1 MANQPSV
8 NQVLPPL
15 ARAFAYDE
23 NAYAQPHVSEYVL
36 GALGSA
42 TNNGGS
48 PNAALLGGAAGKQVR
63 SITVIPLVAPTAADF
78 IGLTL
83 QSYAAQVFG
92 TATAT
97 AVSLGNGTNLG
108 TGINKVQ
115 FCILTAAVNGTATGS
130 YVGPTGTQFVG
141 IGTQVAYNPTFI
153 PLVGGTCTVIVTAPA
168 GTNTQGAYVF
178 PSGPNGGLTVG
189 PNDVLVI
196 SRGTDTLAQ
205 YAVEVE
211 WTYTPGGNFSK

>member
-8 NQVLPPL
+8 NSAAVVPGG
-15 ARAFAYDE
+15 AKSFAYDE
-23 NAYAQPHVSEYVL
+23 NYPDPQVAVFVL

-42 TNNGGS
+42 TGNSGS
-48 PNAALLGGAAGKQVR
+48 PNAAILGGLAGKQVR
-63 SITVIPLVAPTAADF
+63 CITVIPLVAPTAADF

-83 QSYAAQVFG
+83 QSYSAQVFG

-97 AVSLGNGTNLG
+97 AVTVGNGTNLG

-115 FCILTAAVNGTATGS
+115 FCIYTALVGTTTGS

-141 IGTQVAYNPTFI
+141 LGTQAAYNPTTI
-153 PLVGGTCTVIVTAPA
+153 QLVGGTCTVIVTAPA
-168 GTNTQGAYVF
+168 GTNTQGNYVF
-178 PSGPNGGLTVG
+178 PAGPNGGLTVA

-211 WTYTPGGNFSK
+211 YTFTPGGNFSR

>member
-1 MANQPSV
+1 MALAPSV
-8 NQVLPPL
+8 NQVAPPL

-23 NAYAQPHVSEYVL
+23 NAYAQPHVTVQTIN
-36 GALGSA
+36 GSSSG
-42 TNNGGS
+42 TNGLTLLA
-48 PNAALLGGAAGKQVR
+48 AALPGGVSGKQLR
-63 SITVIPLVAPTAADF
+63 SITVIPLSAPTGVDYLN
-78 IGLTL
+78 LTL

-168 GTNTQGAYVF
+168 GTNTQGGYVF
-178 PSGPNGGLTVG
+178 PSGPNGGLTIG
-189 PNDVLVI
+189 PNDVLVLTK
-196 SRGTDTLAQ
+196 GTDTIAS
-205 YAVEVE
+205 YTVEFE
-211 WTYTPGGNFSK
+211 WTYTPGGSFSK

>member
-1 MANQPSV
+1 MALQPSV
-8 NQVLPPL
+8 NPVALST

-23 NAYAQPHVSEYVL
+23 QYPNPQTSSFVL

-48 PNAALLGGAAGKQVR
+48 ANVAIVGGVAGKQVR
-63 SITVIPLVAPTAADF
+63 SITISPIVAPTAGDSLS
-78 IGLTL
+78 LTL

-97 AVSLGNGTNLG
+97 AVTVGNGTNLG

-115 FCILTAAVNGTATGS
+115 FCIFTTVNGTAS

-141 IGTQVAYNPTFI
+141 LGTQAAYNPTFI
-153 PLVGGTCTVIVTAPA
+153 PLVNGTCTVIVTAPA
-168 GTNTQGAYVF
+168 GTNTQGNYVF
-178 PSGPNGGLTVG
+178 PAGPNGGITVG
-189 PNDVLVI
+189 PNDVLVLA
-196 SRGTDTLAQ
+196 RGTDTLAQ
-205 YAVEVE
+205 YAVDIE

>member
-8 NQVLPPL
+8 NSPLLLPGGG
-15 ARAFAYDE
+15 RSFAYDE
-23 NAYAQPHVSEYVL
+23 QYPDPQVAVFVL

-48 PNAALLGGAAGKQVR
+48 PNAALCGGLMGKQVR

-83 QSYAAQVFG
+83 QSYNAQVFG

-97 AVSLGNGTNLG
+97 AVTVGNGTNLG

-115 FCILTAAVNGTATGS
+115 FCIYTNVVGTLTGS

-141 IGTQVAYNPTFI
+141 LGTQVAYNPTVI

-168 GTNTQGAYVF
+168 GTNTQGNYVF

-189 PNDVLVI
+189 PNDVLVV

-205 YAVEVE
+205 YAVEIE
-211 WTYTPGGNFSK
+211 YTWTPGGSFSR